1 MERKLKSLLS
11 NEPVCYICGT
21 PYNLHR
27 HHIIY
32 GSGRRQLSEKYGLW
46 VYLCGDHHNLSPYGV
61 HNDRELDTRLKQE
74 AQTAWEAKYGTR
86 EDFIKVF
93 GRSWL

>member
-1 MERKLKSLLS
+1 M
-11 NEPVCYICGT
+11 
-21 PYNLHR
+21 
-27 HHIIY
+27 
-32 GSGRRQLSEKYGLW
+32 
-46 VYLCGDHHNLSPYGV
+46 SPYGV

-93 GRSWL
+93 GRSWLED